1 MTKALFKK
9 QMREVFSFLYQDRK
23 TAKLRTKKG
32 IILYFVLYLL
42 LFGFLGVIF
51 GFLASMICPLMLE
64 MNLGWIYWCLM
75 GVLSVFLGVFG
86 SVFNTY
92 SSLYLAKDN
101 DLLLSMPIPVSRI
114 LQMRLIGVYTM
125 GLLYELLVMIPTVIV
140 WLWQAPFSLL
150 GTIHVILIPLVLSV
164 FILVFS
170 AFFGWVVAVIAA
182 KAKHKNILVVV
193 LSVAFFG
200 VYYYVCG
207 MATSILE
214 RLVINVD
221 KIGGKLKSILYLLYQ
236 MGLAAE
242 GSVSSMVIFCGII
255 AIMAAIT
262 YLVLERS
269 FLRIATANVGAAK
282 TIRKEKRMKKSSV
295 SSALLRKELLRFTG
309 SANYM
314 LNCGMAILV
323 MPISAAV
330 LVWKADSVNLILS
343 LVSEEIAVLAA
354 IAAICLIAAMNDMAA
369 PSVSLEGKNLWI
381 LRVFPVSGWEVVMA
395 KYRLQ
400 VILTVIPAI
409 PLMLAAEWLIRPSWL
424 YAIALPAVVVLFI
437 SLMAAVDLSLNLKL
451 PNLQW
456 NNEIVPIKSSMPVM
470 IGLLGGWVLVIVLAG
485 IYIWQMERISAGAY
499 LVVILLIL
507 AAANAGMISWL
518 RTKGAALFE
527 NLQ

>member
-9 QMREVFSFLYQDRK
+9 QMLEVFSWLYQDRK

-32 IILYFVLYLL
+32 IILYFLLYLI

-51 GFLASMICPLMLE
+51 GFLASVICPPMLE
-64 MNLGWIYWCLM
+64 MNLGWLYWCLM
-75 GVLSVFLGVFG
+75 GVLSVFMGVFG

-114 LQMRLIGVYTM
+114 LQIRLMGVYAM

-140 WLWQAPFSLL
+140 WLWQAPFSLA

-164 FILVFS
+164 FVLVLS
-170 AFFGWVVAVIAA
+170 AFLGWLVALIAA
-182 KAKHKNILVVV
+182 KVKHKNILVVV
-193 LSVAFFG
+193 LSVVFFF

-207 MATSILE
+207 MAASILE
-214 RLVINVD
+214 TFLLNAE

-242 GSVSSMVIFCGII
+242 GSVSSMMIFCGII
-255 AIMAAIT
+255 AVLACIT
-262 YLVLERS
+262 YVVLERS

-282 TIRKEKRMKKSSV
+282 SIRKEKRMKKSSV

-314 LNCGMAILV
+314 LNCGLAILV
-323 MPISAAV
+323 MPVSAAA
-330 LVWKADSVNLILS
+330 LVWKADSVNLILA
-343 LVSEEIAVLAA
+343 LVSEDIAVLAA

-381 LRVFPVSGWEVVMA
+381 LRVFPVSGRQVVMA

-424 YAIALPAVVVLFI
+424 YAAALPAVVVLFI

-470 IGLLGGWVLVIVLAG
+470 IALFGGWVLVIALAG
-485 IYIWQMERISAGAY
+485 LYIWQMERISAGFY
-499 LVVILLIL
+499 LVVLLVL
-507 AAANAGMISWL
+507 LTAANAGMLCWL

-527 NLQ
+527 KLQ